1 MSREARRPDEIE
13 AEYRQRK
20 LAVREDPGLSWEEK
34 ELTVKALG
42 DEYHRT
48 RKQAEREAA

>member
-1 MSREARRPDEIE
+1 MSGDARRPDELE
-13 AEYRQRK
+13 AEYRRRK

-34 ELTVKALG
+34 ELALKALG
-42 DEYHRT
+42 DEYHRA